1 LDSLG
6 FPWILSSETRLINT
20 LHGRKRGNFFLSPF
34 PWRSKRH
41 NGRLWSLHAEA
52 QDCSWGQL
60 NLISNFPQH
69 VVAEPLPF
77 RKRVYLFEKGQ
88 RARPLLPSASAVSA
102 RST

>member
-1 LDSLG
+1 
-6 FPWILSSETRLINT
+6 
-20 LHGRKRGNFFLSPF
+20 
-34 PWRSKRH
+34 
-41 NGRLWSLHAEA
+41 LHAEA

>member
-1 LDSLG
+1 M
-6 FPWILSSETRLINT
+6 
-20 LHGRKRGNFFLSPF
+20 RKRRIVHGASF
-34 PWRSKRH
+34 
-41 NGRLWSLHAEA
+41 
-52 QDCSWGQL
+52 